1 MNKDNYIIT
10 IGRQLGSGGASMG
23 KMIAAHFGFRYVDR
37 EILIKASEQLHIPH
51 ENLEWIEEKNFSIW
65 GAFLQANVYDMQY
78 VPEEWYMPTSR
89 QLFETQTR
97 IIEKMADESSCV
109 VVGRCGSYLFE
120 NHPNHASLFLH
131 AGLKNRMERL
141 EQSGKMELFGTDAKK
156 AIEKEDK
163 DRGRYYNAYTG
174 RKWLDLTN
182 YDLCID
188 TGSVGHEA
196 QVKETIINY
205 LYLRFPELKK

>member
-1 MNKDNYIIT
+1 MNNDNYVIT
-10 IGRQLGSGGASMG
+10 IGRQLGSGGALMG
-23 KMIAAHFGFRYVDR
+23 KRISEHFGFRYIDR
-37 EILIKASEQLHIPH
+37 EILVAASEVLNIPK
-51 ENLEWIEEKNFSIW
+51 ENLEWVEEKNFSIW

-89 QLFETQTR
+89 QLFETQTK
-97 IIEKMADESSCV
+97 IIEKAIEESSSV

-120 NHPNHASLFLH
+120 NHPKHVSIFFHADLETRI
-131 AGLKNRMERL
+131 KRL
-141 EQSGKMELFGTDAKK
+141 EASGKLALFGSDAKK

-188 TGSVGHEA
+188 SGVMGEDQITD
-196 QVKETIINY
+196 IIVEY
-205 LYLRFPELKK
+205 MYVRFPELKK